1 MARSQALA
9 SLGASSLQY
18 RPASLG
24 THSLAK
30 PVGLRAASIVW
41 LESSLHSQSPFKCL
55 RFLGLPGILSTGE
68 LLIDPGSSR
77 CENTQALTKPERY
90 GKDGE

>member
-1 MARSQALA
+1 MARSQALP
-9 SLGASSLQY
+9 SLGTSSFEY

-30 PVGLRAASIVW
+30 PVGLGAASIVW
-41 LESSLHSQSPFKCL
+41 LESSLHSQSPFRCL